1 MLEEVLRLFPH
12 ISSVNITGCSQFG
25 DLTLNYKKVSWL
37 KFQHPRSGELRSRL
51 RSLKQT
57 TDVAK
62 SKGLGGD
69 TDDFGNLKDYFD
81 RVEKRDSA
89 NQLFRRSLYKRSKLY
104 DARKSSAILS
114 RDARI
119 RRWAIKK
126 SEHGYKRVEEFLSS
140 SLRGIMK
147 QNTFDFFDLKVLSGI
162 RVCCILCL
170 LLFLYHLLK
179 LILMCLWLLGCSYR
193 GKNEKRLLR

>member
-1 MLEEVLRLFPH
+1 MQNTYNKEKINSIILVGCTNVTASMLEEILRLFPH
-12 ISSVNITGCSQFG
+12 ISSVDITGCSQFR
-25 DLTLNYKKVSWL
+25 DLTLNYKKVNWL
-37 KFQHPRSGELRSRL
+37 RCQHTRSGELHSRI
-51 RSLKQT
+51 RSLKQV

-81 RVEKRDSA
+81 RVEKQDSA

-104 DARKSSAILS
+104 DARRSSAILS

-126 SEHGYKRVEEFLSS
+126 SEHGYKRVEEFLAA
-140 SLRGIMK
+140 SLRCIMK
-147 QNTFDFFDLKVLSGI
+147 QNTYDFFALKVPSAT
-162 RVCCILCL
+162 RV
-170 LLFLYHLLK
+170 Y
-179 LILMCLWLLGCSYR
+179 
-193 GKNEKRLLR
+193 

>member
-1 MLEEVLRLFPH
+1 MQNTYNKEKIDSIILVGCTNVTASMLEEILHIFPR
-12 ISSVNITGCSQFG
+12 ISAVDITGCSQFG
-25 DLTLNYKKVSWL
+25 DLSVNYKNVSWL
-37 KFQHPRSGELRSRL
+37 RCQNTRSGELHSRI
-51 RSLKQT
+51 RSLKQA
-57 TDVAK
+57 TDGSK
-62 SKGLGGD
+62 SKGVGGD

-126 SEHGYKRVEEFLSS
+126 SEHGYKRVEEFLAL

-147 QNTFDFFDLKVLSGI
+147 QNTFDFFALKVLSGTF
-162 RVCCILCL
+162 VC
-170 LLFLYHLLK
+170 
-179 LILMCLWLLGCSYR
+179 
-193 GKNEKRLLR
+193 